1 MMGAFLAFLAFLAGG
16 FVVAWLFV
24 PGFRDR
30 VRGMTAAMVGALG
43 GLGVA
48 FAKVKGWL

>member
-1 MMGAFLAFLAFLAGG
+1 MGAFLAFLAFLAGG

-43 GLGVA
+43 AVA
-48 FAKVKGWL
+48 YAFGRAKQWLP